1 MSSTETRTMR
11 AAVWEGPG
19 KPLRIRTIPRPQP
32 AVGEVRI
39 RVAACGVC
47 HSDLHVLRGEVAF
60 PAPAVMGHE
69 VSGVIDAV
77 GEGVPSFA
85 PGDRVVG
92 SFIMPC
98 GTCWQ
103 CARNRDDLCETFF
116 AENRLQGNL
125 LDGTSRLTTAEGER
139 LSMYSM
145 GGMAEYAIIPDTAI
159 TRVPES
165 LPLEEAAVLGCA
177 GMTAYGAIRAAERV
191 GPGVAVAVV
200 AVGGVGSSII
210 QIAKHLGAHPI
221 IAIDVDETK
230 LSGARVIGADH
241 TIDGRDPRLNEIV
254 LEATEG
260 RGVEVA
266 FEALGRPQTLEQGL
280 SLLAAGGRLV
290 AVGIADRDAAM
301 SVPIT
306 GLVRRA
312 QSIVGSFGGSPQRE
326 LPVVVALAADGG
338 FDLAEA
344 VSARY
349 SLDQVQ
355 EAYDDLAARR
365 IAGRAIIRMSDSEAP

>member
-1 MSSTETRTMR
+1 MTTDATMMR
-11 AAVWEGPG
+11 AAVWQGAG
-19 KPLRIRTIPRPQP
+19 QPLEVKTIPRPSP
-32 AVGEVRI
+32 SAGEVRI

-47 HSDLHVLRGEVAF
+47 HSDLHVLLGEVAF
-60 PAPAVMGHE
+60 PAPGVIGHE
-69 VSGVIDAV
+69 VSGVVDAA
-77 GEGVPSFA
+77 GDGVSEFA

-98 GTCWQ
+98 GHCWQ
-103 CARNRDDLCETFF
+103 CEQGRDDLCETFF

-125 LDGTSRLTTAEGER
+125 LDGTSRLSTADGER

-145 GGMAEYAIIPDTAI
+145 AGMAEYAIIPETSIA
-159 TRVPES
+159 RVPDE
-165 LPLEEAAVLGCA
+165 LPLEESAVLGCA
-177 GMTAYGAIRAAERV
+177 GMTAYGAVRAAEQV
-191 GPGVAVAVV
+191 GPGVAVVVV

-210 QIAKHLGAHPI
+210 QVVKHFGAHPI

-230 LSGARVIGADH
+230 LAGAKAIGADI
-241 TIDGRDPRLNEIV
+241 TIDGRDPGLHDIV
-254 LEATEG
+254 MEATGG
-260 RGVEVA
+260 RGARVV

-280 SLLAAGGRLV
+280 SLLAAGGRMV

-312 QSIVGSFGGSPQRE
+312 QSVVGSFGGSPQRE
-326 LPVVVALAADGG
+326 LPAVVQLAAEGG
-338 FDLAEA
+338 ISLSDT

-349 SLDQVQ
+349 GLDQVQ
-355 EAYDDLAARR
+355 QAYDDLAARR
-365 IAGRAIIRMSDSEAP
+365 ITGRAIVTMQAD